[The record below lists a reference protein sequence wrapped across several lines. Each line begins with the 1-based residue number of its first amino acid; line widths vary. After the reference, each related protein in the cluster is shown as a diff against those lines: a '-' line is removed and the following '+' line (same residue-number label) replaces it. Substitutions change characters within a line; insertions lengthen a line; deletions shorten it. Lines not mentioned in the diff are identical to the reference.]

1 MAALNLS
8 IPHSLGQVEAQ
19 VRLERFLEQIRTQ
32 HAAELNDVRGGWT
45 ANVLEIELD
54 IRGIGIAG
62 RMVVEETHVHVSG
75 PLPLAAMFFRGR
87 IEQTIRGEIE
97 RALS

>member
-1 MAALNLS
+1 MGALKLS
-8 IPHSLGQVEAQ
+8 VPHRLGQPEAQ
-19 VRLERFLEQIRTQ
+19 ARLERFLDDIRTR

-45 ANVLEIELD
+45 ANVLQIELN
-54 IRGIGIAG
+54 IRGIGVSGQMI
-62 RMVVEETHVHVSG
+62 VEETHIHVSG
-75 PLPLAAMFFRGR
+75 PLPLAALFFRGR

>member
-8 IPHSLGQVEAQ
+8 VPHNLGQAEAQ
-19 VRLERFLEQIRTQ
+19 VRLERLLDNIRRQ

-54 IRGIGIAG
+54 IRGIGISG
-62 RMVVEETHVHVSG
+62 RMIVEETHIHVSG
-75 PLPLAAMFFRGR
+75 PLPLAALFFRGR
-87 IEQTIRGEIE
+87 IEQTIREEIE
-97 RALS
+97 RALA

>member
-8 IPHSLGQVEAQ
+8 GPHGLGQAEAQ
-19 VRLERFLEQIRTQ
+19 VRLERFLDNIRLQ

-54 IRGIGIAG
+54 IRGIGISG
-62 RMVVEETHVHVSG
+62 RMVVEETHIHVSG
-75 PLPLAAMFFRGR
+75 PLPLAALFFRGR
-87 IEQTIRGEIE
+87 IEQTIRDELLK
-97 RALS
+97 ALG

>member
-8 IPHSLGQVEAQ
+8 VPHCLGKAEAQ
-19 VRLERFLEQIRTQ
+19 VRLERFLDNIRQQ

-54 IRGIGIAG
+54 IRGIGVSG
-62 RMVVEETHVHVSG
+62 RMIVEETHIHVSG
-75 PLPLAAMFFRGR
+75 PLPLAALFFRGR
-87 IEQTIRGEIE
+87 IEQTIRDELLK
-97 RALS
+97 ALG

>member
-8 IPHSLGQVEAQ
+8 VPHCLGQAEAQ
-19 VRLERFLEQIRTQ
+19 VRLERFLDNIRQQ

-54 IRGIGIAG
+54 IRGIGISG
-62 RMVVEETHVHVSG
+62 RMIVEETHIHVSG
-75 PLPLAAMFFRGR
+75 PLPLAALFFRGR
-87 IEQTIRGEIE
+87 IEQTIRDELLK
-97 RALS
+97 ALG